1 MAKFSKNINC
11 KYGFSTYENVKD
23 TYNWIQKSLQKL
35 NRKNIRITERFQ
47 FHVGDISC
55 AVDNYSEFVQYGYGV
70 SDFEFVAIYIHASS
84 ENEDI
89 YISDG
94 WEGENYLLRISS
106 DSKETL
112 EKVCEALSNTNLN
125 DTNPS
130 PNITYITTQNNN
142 NTNITGDN
150 NVVINQSEDVDINN
164 TGKKKA
170 ESTIKQWLR
179 AIAQN
184 LLSNWVWYLLT
195 LLVAFFGYLIGA
207 YQG

>member
-1 MAKFSKNINC
+1 MASFIKYVNC
-11 KYGFSTYENVKD
+11 KYSLSSYKEVKD
-23 TYNWIQKSLQKL
+23 TYNWIIKSLQKL
-35 NRKNIRITERFQ
+35 NYKNLQITEHFQ

-55 AVDNYSEFVQYGYGV
+55 SVDNYSEFVQYGYGV
-70 SDFEFVAIYIHASS
+70 SDFGFVAIHIHASN

-89 YISDG
+89 YICDG
-94 WEGENYLLRISS
+94 WKDKNYQLRVSS

-112 EKVCEALSNTNLN
+112 EKVCEALSSTDLN

-150 NVVINQSEDVDINN
+150 NVVINQSEDVDAN
-164 TGKKKA
+164 TPNEKRK

-184 LLSNWVWYLLT
+184 LLSNWIWYLLT
-195 LLVAFFGYLIGA
+195 LLAGVFISYLISNH
-207 YQG
+207 

>member
-11 KYGFSTYENVKD
+11 KYGFSTYEDVKD
-23 TYNWIQKSLQKL
+23 TYNWIKKSLQKVNCKDL
-35 NRKNIRITERFQ
+35 NTKEH
-47 FHVGDISC
+47 FHFRVGDISC
-55 AVDNYSEFVQYGYGV
+55 FVDNFSEFIQYGYGV
-70 SDFEFVAIYIHASS
+70 SGFEFVAIHIYASS

-94 WEGENYLLRISS
+94 WKGENHLLRVSS

-112 EKVCEALSNTNLN
+112 EKVCEALSSTDLN

-142 NTNITGDN
+142 NTNITGNN
-150 NVVINQSEDVDINN
+150 NVVINQSEDVDANN
-164 TGKKKA
+164 PNEKRK

-184 LLSNWVWYLLT
+184 LLSNWIWYLLT
-195 LLVAFFGYLIGA
+195 LMAGVFISYLISNH
-207 YQG
+207 